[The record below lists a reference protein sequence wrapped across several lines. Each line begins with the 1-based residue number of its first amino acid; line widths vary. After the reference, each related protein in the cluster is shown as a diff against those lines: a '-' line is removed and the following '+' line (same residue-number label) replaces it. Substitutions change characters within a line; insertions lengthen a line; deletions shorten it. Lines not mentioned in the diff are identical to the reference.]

1 MTMKAS
7 GMEITTDS
15 VMNTKA
21 YVDPDKLKDAQM
33 EITGT
38 TTTKVTA
45 PSRRFEYQGVLHRRR
60 LLHGY
65 GDGPTQAGSVM
76 DLP

>member
-7 GMEITTDS
+7 DMEITADS

-38 TTTKVTA
+38 TTTGSQA
-45 PSRRFEYQGVLHRRR
+45 LSRLFRISRRATPAAFTTWIWGMASRSR
-60 LLHGY
+60 
-65 GDGPTQAGSVM
+65 
-76 DLP
+76 